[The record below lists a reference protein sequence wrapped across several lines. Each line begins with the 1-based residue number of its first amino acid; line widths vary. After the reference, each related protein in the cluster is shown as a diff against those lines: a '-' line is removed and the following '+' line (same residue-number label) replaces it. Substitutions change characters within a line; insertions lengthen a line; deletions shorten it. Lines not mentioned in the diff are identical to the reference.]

1 VKRREAATGWPA
13 TLRHG
18 PLVVRPLV
26 LRDAAAWVAVRR
38 RNTDWLSPWE
48 STPPGRTAGE
58 SNVGGFLAYAVEQR
72 RLAGD
77 GLAMPFVL
85 EWQGD
90 LVGQVTVAGITRGA
104 MQSASVG
111 YWIDQGHAGRG
122 IVPTAL
128 AMVIDHCFTGA
139 GLHRIEVDVRPENTA
154 SLRVVTKL
162 GLREE
167 GLRRGLLYVDGAY
180 RDHLAFAVLAEDVA
194 PRGLLYRWVHHA
206 PEM

>member
-1 VKRREAATGWPA
+1 VKRREAAAGWPA

-38 RNTDWLSPWE
+38 RNWDWLSPWE

-58 SNVGGFLAYAVEQR
+58 SNVPGFLAYAVEQR

-85 EWQGD
+85 EWEGQ
-90 LVGQVTVAGITRGA
+90 LVGQLTVAGITRGA
-104 MQSASVG
+104 MQSATVG
-111 YWIDQGHAGRG
+111 YWIDRGHAGRG

-128 AMVIDHCFTGA
+128 AMVVDHCFSVA
-139 GLHRIEVDVRPENTA
+139 GLHRIEVDVRPENVA
-154 SLRVVTKL
+154 SVRVVTKL
-162 GLREE
+162 GLRPE
-167 GLRRGLLYVDGAY
+167 GLRRGLLYVDGAF
-180 RDHLAFAVLAEDVA
+180 RDHLAFAVLPEDVA
-194 PRGLLYRWVHHA
+194 PHGLLHRWVHQA
-206 PEM
+206 PQM